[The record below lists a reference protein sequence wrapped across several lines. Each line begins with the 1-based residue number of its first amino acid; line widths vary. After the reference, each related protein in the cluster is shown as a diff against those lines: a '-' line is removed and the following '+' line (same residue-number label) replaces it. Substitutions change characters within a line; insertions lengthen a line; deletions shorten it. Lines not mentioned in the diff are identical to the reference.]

1 MEMVKYVIKRVIFIL
16 PVLIG
21 VAIIIFTIMYF
32 VPGDVTMSILGGSAT
47 DAEREYLREQLGLNR
62 PYIVRLLEFLKQL
75 FLRFDFGTSYTTGKA
90 MLPDLLERL
99 PRTVIIAIGS
109 ICIAVPLG
117 LPLGITAAIHRNTA
131 LDRLSIFVSLLGVSM
146 PNFWL
151 AVLLIILFTLHLGI
165 LPSFG
170 FDGLKSFIMPWIAS
184 CFGVMATLARQS
196 RSSMLEVIR
205 QDYITMAKAKGVVRR
220 NIIWGHA
227 LPNALIPI
235 VTVIG
240 SSLAVGF
247 AGSLIIEQI
256 YSIPGLGLYM
266 INAIN
271 IRDYAMV
278 QGSVVFTS
286 FMFSI
291 IMLAVDLVYAF
302 IDPRIKAQYV
312 GVKRRKAENEQ
323 KA

>member
-1 MEMVKYVIKRVIFIL
+1 MIKYIIKRIL
-16 PVLIG
+16 FMIPVLLG
-21 VAIIIFTIMYF
+21 VAVIIFTIMYF
-32 VPGDVTMSILGGSAT
+32 VPGDVTMSILGGNAT

-75 FLRFDFGTSYTTGKA
+75 FLNFDMGTSYITGKA
-90 MLPDLLERL
+90 ILPDLLERL
-99 PRTVIIAIGS
+99 PRTVIIALGS
-109 ICIAVPLG
+109 IFIAVVLG
-117 LPLGITAAIHRNTA
+117 LPLGITAAVHQDTA
-131 LDRLSIFVSLLGVSM
+131 LDRFSIFVSLLGVSM

-151 AVLLIILFTLHLGI
+151 ALLLIILFTLNLKI

-170 FDGLKSFIMPWIAS
+170 FAGAKYFIMPWISS

-205 QDYITMAKAKGVVRR
+205 QDYITTAKAKGVTRR

-227 LPNALIPI
+227 LPNALIPV

-240 SSLAVGF
+240 TSLAVGF

-271 IRDYAMV
+271 TRDYAMV
-278 QGSVVFTS
+278 QGSVMFTS
-286 FMFSI
+286 FMFSV

-312 GVKRRKAENEQ
+312 GVKKRKAPDET

>member
-1 MEMVKYVIKRVIFIL
+1 MI
-16 PVLIG
+16 PVLAG
-21 VAIIIFTIMYF
+21 VAVIIFSIMYF
-32 VPGDVTMSILGGSAT
+32 VPGDVTMSILGAGAT
-47 DAEREYLREQLGLNR
+47 DTEREFLREQLGLNR
-62 PYIVRLLEFLKQL
+62 PYLVRLLEYLKQL
-75 FLRFDFGTSYTTGKA
+75 FLHFDFGVSFTTGKA
-90 MLPDLLERL
+90 ILPELLERL

-109 ICIAVPLG
+109 ICIAILFG
-117 LPLGITAAIHRNTA
+117 LPLGITAAVHQNTA
-131 LDRLSIFVSLLGVSM
+131 LDRLSIFISLLGVSM

-151 AVLLIILFTLHLGI
+151 ALLLIMLFTLSLGI

-170 FDGLKSFIMPWIAS
+170 FDGVKYFIMPWISS
-184 CFGVMATLARQS
+184 CFGVLATLARQS

-205 QDYITMAKAKGVVRR
+205 QDYITTAKAKGVVKRK
-220 NIIWGHA
+220 IIYSHA

-240 SSLAVGF
+240 TSLAVGF
-247 AGSLIIEQI
+247 TGSLVIEQI

-271 IRDYAMV
+271 VRDYAQV

-286 FMFSI
+286 FMFSV

-312 GVKRRKAENEQ
+312 GVKKRKIADDQ